1 MQHPIQHIY
10 QIHNDKGLLYAWFS
24 SMHTRVDI
32 VLSCRKQEEELMAV
46 VNHIYD
52 TLQQLENTANY
63 YHPTSELAHV
73 NRTAA
78 TTPVVISRPLYD
90 IIACCLEYNK
100 KTLGCFDITV
110 HSDNYNQDTIHSVC
124 LSPDTSSIFFSQ
136 KGTTINLSG
145 FLKGYALDKIRELLT
160 NDAIENALINM
171 GNSSVLALGN
181 HPVGKGWKISFENKA
196 NADDSTGQQEILL
209 QDECLTTSGNDSP
222 QRKHIISPQSGT
234 LMEGLRQVA
243 VVTTYGSIGEIL
255 STALFVANREQREK
269 IIATLSPKRIIDL

>member
-10 QIHNDKGLLYAWFS
+10 QIHNDEGLLYAWFS

-32 VLSCRKQEEELMAV
+32 ILSCRKQEEELMAV
-46 VNHIYD
+46 VNQIYD
-52 TLQQLENTANY
+52 ILQQLEHTANY

-78 TTPVVISRPLYD
+78 TTPVVISRSLYHM
-90 IIACCLEYNK
+90 IACCLEYNI
-100 KTLGCFDITV
+100 KTQGCFDITV
-110 HSDNYNQDTIHSVC
+110 HSDNYNRDTIHSVC
-124 LSPDTSSIFFSQ
+124 LFPDTSSIFFSQ

-160 NDAIENALINM
+160 NYTIENALINM

-181 HPVGKGWKISFENKA
+181 HPVGKGWKISFDNKA
-196 NADDSTGQQEILL
+196 NASNSTGQQEILL
-209 QDECLTTSGNDSP
+209 QDECLTTSGNDSS
-222 QRKHIISPQSGT
+222 QRKHIVSPQSGT

-255 STALFVANREQREK
+255 STALFVADREQREK
-269 IIATLSPKRIIDL
+269 IIATLRPKRIIDL